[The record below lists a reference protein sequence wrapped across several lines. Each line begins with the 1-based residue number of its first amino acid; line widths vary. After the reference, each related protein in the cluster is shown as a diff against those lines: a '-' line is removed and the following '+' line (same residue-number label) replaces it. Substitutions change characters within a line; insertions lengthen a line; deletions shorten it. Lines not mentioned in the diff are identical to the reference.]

1 MVCVNH
7 NNHTIAVVAICGLVI
22 IESIA
27 LFKGIN
33 GIMFG
38 TTAAV
43 IAGIAGF
50 KLKGYMK

>member
-1 MVCVNH
+1 MINI
-7 NNHTIAVVAICGLVI
+7 NNDNIIAIFSICGLVI

-27 LFKGIN
+27 LIKGIN
-33 GIMFG
+33 GVMFG

-50 KLKGYMK
+50 KIKGYIK

>member
-1 MVCVNH
+1 MINI
-7 NNHTIAVVAICGLVI
+7 NNDNIIAIFSISGLVI

-27 LFKGIN
+27 LIKGIN
-33 GIMFG
+33 GVMFG

-50 KLKGYMK
+50 KIKGYIK